1 VHTRARTDERPSVCA
16 SGLRRR
22 YASIKLVSLAPGR
35 FLLPLHLV
43 SFDKVFAHLGSA
55 ADFTDDKTLYR
66 SLVGLFCSLVGLFCS
81 LVGLFCSLVGL
92 FCSLVGL
99 FCSLVGLFC
108 LYVWFLLTLDTHADF
123 TDDETLYCFRHFI
136 ERERVRERER
146 E

>member
-1 VHTRARTDERPSVCA
+1 MHTRARTDERPSVCA

-92 FCSLVGL
+92 FC
-99 FCSLVGLFC
+99 